1 MQDRFNFRRSLAI
14 GLIGLAPLWS
24 SMLLAQDT
32 AAWRGGWTADVA
44 GVRHVLYLVLHDG
57 KISGFHCADC
67 YDPDHLAFV
76 DDGTLD
82 GKGLHF
88 RLYHSGT
95 DYKPYLEQVDASL
108 DHNELQ
114 LTLNKPGA
122 AAVHI
127 VMKRSAPHEPAPTN
141 RQPNQPSGGGPRTLP
156 AAAATVTADK
166 VAGLWLWGI
175 GPGKQYFIFKR
186 HKDGLRGMV
195 CGPCENPRDFAP
207 LENIRMNGTSFHF
220 DIVHEDNGGGFE
232 EHGPFTNI
240 TEAVVAMNEMHI
252 TTVPSFDLQAR
263 KIEMSLLGPVR
274 YMPKVQP

>member
-14 GLIGLAPLWS
+14 GLIGLVPLLS
-24 SMLLAQDT
+24 SSLQAQDT
-32 AAWRGGWTADVA
+32 AAWRGGWATDVA
-44 GVRHVLYLVLHDG
+44 GVRQVLYLVLRDG

-67 YDPDHLAFV
+67 YNPDHLAFV
-76 DDGTLD
+76 DDGMLD
-82 GKGLHF
+82 AKGLHF
-88 RLYHSGT
+88 RLYHAGN
-95 DYKPYLEQVDASL
+95 DFKPYFEHVDAVL

-114 LTLNKPGA
+114 LTLHKAGA
-122 AAVHI
+122 AAVHV
-127 VMKRSAPHEPAPTN
+127 VMKRSAPREPAPTN
-141 RQPNQPSGGGPRTLP
+141 PQPNQPAGGGTRTLP
-156 AAAATVTADK
+156 AAATTVTADK

-240 TEAVVAMNEMHI
+240 TDAVVAMNEMHI

-263 KIEMSLLGPVR
+263 KIEMSLLGPVH